1 MDKETYESVWDAICD
16 SPEEAERMKIRSEL
30 MIVLSEYVKNELLG
44 ERQLSGKQAGDIL
57 GLTQPRVSYLV
68 NGKIQKFSLDTLVEI
83 ASRAGFHVKMEVERD
98 GSTAA

>member
-16 SPEEAERMKIRSEL
+16 SPEEAERMKVRSQL

-44 ERQLSGKQAGDIL
+44 EHQLGDKQAGEIL
-57 GLTQPRVSYLV
+57 GLTPPRVSWLV
-68 NGKIQKFSLDTLVEI
+68 QGKIDKFSLDTLVEI
-83 ASRAGFHVKMEVERD
+83 ASRAGFHVKMEVKRN